1 MPKAA
6 TLARNLIGAF
16 STFTLVGVLSSGAR
30 FLVLPLVTAHIAPA
44 EYGMLALFTT
54 CAASLVPLVGLNVGG
69 VVGVEYFRQD
79 RESPDFAGLLS
90 STLLLP
96 LVLATAVS
104 LLVTPFADV
113 ILGAIGLPAD
123 TALPIIGVALLSV
136 YANQTNNYL
145 VTERNVRAYGLVGVG
160 CVVVEI
166 ACIVAF
172 VVWFRWNWVGRVG
185 AAAFVLA
192 LTTLFGLTY
201 FARRGLLTLRVT
213 GSHVRAAVA
222 YGAPLVL
229 HELGKV
235 VINQSDRIFLARLVD
250 LEAAGLYSIGY
261 QAGAIV
267 VLLSS
272 SFSAVYNPS
281 LFSALQRGDED
292 GVARVLRMALG
303 FVAFELAVVVALAA
317 AGPWLFSL
325 LDPRYAAGASY
336 VFWIALSYWFWMV
349 YMTVSAPFFFYK
361 KTQYLAWMAILTVS
375 CNLVG
380 NYVLILHFGA
390 LGAAYSTA
398 LSFLLVAMLAIVIAN
413 RVTPLP
419 WRRAF
424 SRDL

>member
-1 MPKAA
+1 M
-6 TLARNLIGAF
+6 ARSLLGAF

-30 FLVLPLVTAHIAPA
+30 FLVLPLITVYIAPA
-44 EYGMLALFTT
+44 EYGLIALFTT

-79 RESPDFAGLLS
+79 RKSPEFAGLLS
-90 STLLLP
+90 STLCLP
-96 LVLATAVS
+96 LMLAAALA
-104 LLVTPFADV
+104 LLTVPFADFL
-113 ILGAIGLPAD
+113 LGEIGLPPEA
-123 TALPIIGVALLSV
+123 ALPIVGVALLTV

-145 VTERNVRAYGLVGVG
+145 VTERNVRAYGLVGIG
-160 CVVVEI
+160 CVVVEV

-172 VVWFRWNWVGRVG
+172 VAWFRWNWVGRVG
-185 AAAFVLA
+185 AAVAVLA
-192 LTTLFGLTY
+192 LTTAFGLLY
-201 FARRGLLTLRVT
+201 FAQRGLLTLKLRRSQFRM
-213 GSHVRAAVA
+213 GIA

-235 VINQSDRIFLARLVD
+235 VINQSDRVFLARLVD

-261 QAGAIV
+261 QGGAII
-267 VLLSS
+267 VLLSA

-281 LFSALQRGDED
+281 LFSALQRGEEDEI
-292 GVARVLRMALG
+292 ARVLRMALG
-303 FVAFELAVVVALAA
+303 FVALELLVVIVLSAA
-317 AGPWLFSL
+317 APWLFSL
-325 LDPRYAAGASY
+325 LDPRYAAGATY

-349 YMTVSAPFFFYK
+349 YMTVSAPFFYYK
-361 KTQYLAWMAILTVS
+361 KTQYLAWMALLTVS

-398 LSFLLVAMLAIVIAN
+398 LSFLLVALLAIVIAN
-413 RVTPLP
+413 RVAPLP
-419 WRRAF
+419 WRRAL